1 MEVDDVE
8 YAKEFQHYRLKS
20 QLPVCGNCKFLRDI
34 DQRDCCG
41 LGKFQVDIVFGTCAD
56 HEWRK

>member
-1 MEVDDVE
+1 ME
-8 YAKEFQHYRLKS
+8 YAKGFQHYRLKT
-20 QLPVCGNCKFLRDI
+20 QQPVCGNCKFLRDI

-56 HEWRK
+56 HVWRK